1 MDRILDKQ
9 KTEAVTGLSRSTIW
23 RLERSLRFPRR
34 RLLSDGRVGWF
45 SSEVEAWL
53 QARPAPP
60 CPGPKSIAATE
71 Q

>member
-1 MDRILDKQ
+1 MDRILDKK
-9 KTEAVTGLSRSTIW
+9 KTEAVTGLSRATIW

-53 QARPAPP
+53 QARPARPSP
-60 CPGPKSIAATE
+60 RPNRIAATD
-71 Q
+71 